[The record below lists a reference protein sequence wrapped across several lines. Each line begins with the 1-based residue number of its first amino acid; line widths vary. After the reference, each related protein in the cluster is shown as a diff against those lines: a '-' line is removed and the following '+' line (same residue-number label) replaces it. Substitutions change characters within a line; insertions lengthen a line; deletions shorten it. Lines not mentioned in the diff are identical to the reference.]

1 MSYGKGLY
9 GSTIYALD
17 VAGVS
22 SEEPPPPLPVPPLEP
37 IVLTYFLYPVSYFG
51 PIAMLQRSLTVNQ
64 QLMCTF
70 ICLDKNARI
79 INAPNYSFYN
89 STANYLIYTEAV
101 SLPAANRSVRALML
115 HAVFYMPGKS
125 IIKTLKFGDYQ
136 VLLRLAS
143 R

>member
-9 GSTIYALD
+9 GLTIYALD
-17 VAGVS
+17 AVGAS
-22 SEEPPPPLPVPPLEP
+22 SEEPPPPPPVPPLEP

-51 PIAMLQRSLTVNQ
+51 PIAVLQRSLAVNR

-70 ICLDKNARI
+70 VCLNKNARI
-79 INAPNYSFYN
+79 IDAPNYSFYDN
-89 STANYLIYTEAV
+89 TADYLVYTEMV
-101 SLPAANRSVRALML
+101 SVPAGNRSVRALML
-115 HAVFYMPGKS
+115 HAVFYKPGKS
-125 IIKTLKFGDYQ
+125 IIKTLEFGDYQ

>member
-1 MSYGKGLY
+1 VSYGKGLY

-17 VAGVS
+17 VADAS
-22 SEEPPPPLPVPPLEP
+22 SEEPSPPPSVPSVEP
-37 IVLTYFLYPVSYFG
+37 IVLTYLLYPTSYFG
-51 PIAMLQRSLTVNQ
+51 PIAILQRSLVVNQ
-64 QLMCTF
+64 ELMCTF

-79 INAPNYSFYN
+79 INAPNYPFYN
-89 STANYLIYTEAV
+89 STADYLIYTEAV
-101 SLPAANRSVRALML
+101 SLSAGNRSVRALML
-115 HAVFYMPGKS
+115 RAVFYTPGKS